1 MFGLDPKATKY
12 KPAWRRGAW
21 LGKDVPSDMDLIST
35 DGQTIIRTK
44 AIRKISSERDPE
56 LLLGMTEGPMDF
68 FGHRQI
74 QSKQKVVARPAPL
87 PQEVDEEAE
96 AVRDQVS
103 DGYSASE
110 ALDVG
115 DAGDRQDAME
125 MQAWENAGLEYGTD
139 TEGNDRTSV
148 PGGAMSPGM
157 MAPMTP
163 LSEMPGDDEDADI
176 PTSSHKHASSNPLA
190 SAGLK
195 AQKMDHDPTQTPKT
209 KAAKVDDNVNQIAE
223 VELCHNDEDM
233 FDAGLDDAVGP
244 LDDEDDYIAGQTEG
258 EGPPE
263 VSADKL
269 KSLDEQAALDEIDKL
284 YKMEVIQPVFLSPEE
299 TQLQPG

>member
-12 KPAWRRGAW
+12 KPAWRRCAW
-21 LGKDVPSDMDLIST
+21 LEKDVPSDMDLIST

-110 ALDVG
+110 GLDVG
-115 DAGDRQDAME
+115 DAEDKQDAME
-125 MQAWENAGLEYGTD
+125 MQAWENVGLEYGTD

-148 PGGAMSPGM
+148 PGGAMSPGI

-163 LSEMPGDDEDADI
+163 LSEMPDDDEDVEI
-176 PTSSHKHASSNPLA
+176 PASSHKHASSNPLA

-195 AQKMDHDPTQTPKT
+195 AQKMDHDPDT
-209 KAAKVDDNVNQIAE
+209 K
-223 VELCHNDEDM
+223 
-233 FDAGLDDAVGP
+233 
-244 LDDEDDYIAGQTEG
+244 
-258 EGPPE
+258 
-263 VSADKL
+263 DKG
-269 KSLDEQAALDEIDKL
+269 S
-284 YKMEVIQPVFLSPEE
+284 
-299 TQLQPG
+299 